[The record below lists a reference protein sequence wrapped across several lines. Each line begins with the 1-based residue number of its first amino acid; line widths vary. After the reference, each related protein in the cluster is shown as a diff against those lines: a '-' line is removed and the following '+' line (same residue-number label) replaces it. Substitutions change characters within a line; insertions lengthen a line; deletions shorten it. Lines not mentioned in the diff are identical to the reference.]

1 VTRELK
7 LALIVGF
14 LLVLVVTILISDHL
28 SKARTSK
35 LASDLDP
42 RSSLVDASVP
52 ITPAELAGG
61 RPSVPAPTGPIGD
74 GRVAMG
80 GQPPAG
86 PIASPAVE
94 QVPDAATVTRVADRP
109 EAAPVEL
116 ELGRPGSGSEV
127 ASTTG
132 GRSTLGSA
140 LDDLR
145 SQLENGLPVGAG
157 LDGPG
162 AGSGDSPA
170 PTQPPTGI
178 LPTPV
183 GPGPVIPVQPAQ
195 PERWHVV
202 KEGDSA
208 FDIAKKY
215 YGDGNL
221 WKKLQEANGDRIA
234 KNGAVRIGVRIKLP
248 PAEAISGSASAS
260 RERVIPTDPTRGT
273 PSASSARPA
282 PVEVLPKP
290 VAASKVRTYTVV
302 SGDTLIGIARK
313 TLGSGKRADEIA
325 ALNKAK
331 LRDRNTVV
339 IGMTLQIPEK

>member
-1 VTRELK
+1 
-7 LALIVGF
+7 
-14 LLVLVVTILISDHL
+14 
-28 SKARTSK
+28 
-35 LASDLDP
+35 
-42 RSSLVDASVP
+42 
-52 ITPAELAGG
+52 
-61 RPSVPAPTGPIGD
+61 
-74 GRVAMG
+74 
-80 GQPPAG
+80 
-86 PIASPAVE
+86 
-94 QVPDAATVTRVADRP
+94 
-109 EAAPVEL
+109 
-116 ELGRPGSGSEV
+116 
-127 ASTTG
+127 
-132 GRSTLGSA
+132 
-140 LDDLR
+140 
-145 SQLENGLPVGAG
+145 
-157 LDGPG
+157 
-162 AGSGDSPA
+162 
-170 PTQPPTGI
+170 
-178 LPTPV
+178 
-183 GPGPVIPVQPAQ
+183 VIPVQPAQ

-248 PAEAISGSASAS
+248 PAQAISGSASTS

-313 TLGSGKRADEIA
+313 TLGSGNRADEIA